1 MALDGRNLRTQDVAG
16 PRGSRCTESQ
26 RMKRKA
32 SGCQTPRD
40 HMGGG
45 GGVTVGHQRNWD
57 LWRQLNGGVAG
68 QSLHFEKTTLA
79 SFWSLCSKDTL
90 WASQGQRVTLSLN
103 PGWTQGDIPGIL
115 PQGGLAFVR
124 AVVAWAVYGQT
135 ALACLSAPSRVFM
148 RLQREQCAPDLS
160 RCRGRGRKDELCL
173 SLMSGR
179 IVSHPLPESNSCH
192 LEESGL
198 TTGLWAL

>member
-1 MALDGRNLRTQDVAG
+1 M
-16 PRGSRCTESQ
+16 
-26 RMKRKA
+26 
-32 SGCQTPRD
+32 
-40 HMGGG
+40 
-45 GGVTVGHQRNWD
+45 TVGHQRNWD

-90 WASQGQRVTLSLN
+90 WASQGQRVVLSLN
-103 PGWTQGDIPGIL
+103 PGSTQGDIPGIL

-124 AVVAWAVYGQT
+124 AVVAWAVCGQT

-148 RLQREQCAPDLS
+148 RLQREQCALDLS